1 MIDAHLL
8 QLTPDEPPS
17 AFSLEKGVDAAN
29 SVSLLVSP
37 PGSRMVPAVIWGRAF
52 DTAEDRQAFLSKTH
66 SPRTDLAF
74 LGRLTMIFGGGELD
88 ALSDR
93 IVLDAR
99 DARRKA
105 EEEAADLASK
115 HLLVNLYAPDTKR
128 GHALELCR
136 KSRTEPDW
144 KVVYD
149 RAAERDRLCD
159 WLRWQKPRFLAFLD
173 HAAAHG
179 NEDLTRLLTDE
190 MFETER
196 RVKHEGRGAGGNRP
210 LRMWRGD

>member
-1 MIDAHLL
+1 MIDTRFL
-8 QLTPDEPPS
+8 QTLPDEARS
-17 AFSLEKGVDAAN
+17 AFSLESGIDAAN
-29 SVSLLVSP
+29 AVSLLMSP
-37 PGSRMVPAVIWGRAF
+37 PGSRMLPAVIWSRAF
-52 DTAEDRQAFLSKTH
+52 DTAEDRQAFLSEIH
-66 SPRTDLAF
+66 SARTNLTF

-144 KVVYD
+144 RVVYD
-149 RAAERDRLCD
+149 RAAERDRLGD

-179 NEDLTRLLTDE
+179 AEALTRLLTDE

-196 RVKHEGRGAGGNRP
+196 RVKQEGRGAGGNRP

>member
-1 MIDAHLL
+1 MPSISFL
-8 QLTPDEPPS
+8 QPTTDEPAS
-17 AFSLEKGVDAAN
+17 AFSIEGGPETVN
-29 SVSLLVSP
+29 SVSLMVSP
-37 PGSRMVPAVIWGRAF
+37 PGGRMAPAVIWSRAF
-52 DTAEDRQAFLSKTH
+52 DTAEDRQAFLEKAH

-74 LGRLTMIFGGGELD
+74 LGRLTMIFGGAELD
-88 ALSDR
+88 AWSDR
-93 IVLDAR
+93 LVLEAR
-99 DARRKA
+99 DARRRA

-115 HLLVNLYAPDTKR
+115 HLLVTLYAPDTKR

-136 KSRTEPDW
+136 ASRSTADW
-144 KVVYD
+144 TVVYD

-173 HAAAHG
+173 HAAAQG
-179 NEDLTRLLTDE
+179 GEALTRMLTDE

-196 RVKHEGRGAGGNRP
+196 RVKQEGRGAGGNRP